1 MVKVKICGNRT
12 FEDLNAACGADAL
25 GFIVATPESSRNLT
39 SARAARLVN
48 KVRPFTSTVL
58 VTTETH
64 LPTLVELV
72 REVGPDYLQL
82 HSDLSPNKLE
92 RIANST
98 PEKTGLIALL
108 SVNFGERRILNRA
121 QTLAKSPA
129 EAILLDS
136 KVGGKPGGT
145 GKVHDWEVS
154 RKIRDDLSPFPV
166 ILAGGLRPENVT
178 RAITE
183 VRPYAVDVATGVKEN
198 GTNSAE
204 LVKSLLKEVKD
215 VET

>member
-12 FEDLNAACGADAL
+12 IEDLNTACGADAV
-25 GFIVATPESSRNLT
+25 GFIVATPESSRNI
-39 SARAARLVN
+39 SPRRAIHLANEVP
-48 KVRPFTSTVL
+48 PFTSTVL
-58 VTTETH
+58 VTTEEDIGI
-64 LPTLVELV
+64 LKEMVGEV
-72 REVGPDYLQL
+72 RPDYLQL
-82 HSDLSPNKLE
+82 HSNVSLNKLE
-92 RIANST
+92 RIDDSI
-98 PEKTGLIALL
+98 PEKTGLIVLL
-108 SVNFGERRILNRA
+108 TVTTNERGLVDRAKKLVN
-121 QTLAKSPA
+121 SPA
-129 EAILLDS
+129 EAILLDT
-136 KVGGKPGGT
+136 KVNGEPGGT

-198 GTNSAE
+198 GINSAE